1 MINKNVIALG
11 NFDGFHLGHRKI
23 IGELFR
29 IKEREN
35 LLPVL
40 VTFSPNP
47 KVFFNKKIKLIFTEL
62 QKKEFIISLGVS
74 QFSFMDFN
82 KISKLPGRQFIIENL
97 LNDLNMGHLV
107 IGYNFKFGKNRD
119 CDIATLKKLS
129 MEFGFGLTIIA
140 PVLLD
145 NQKISS
151 TLIRSKIK
159 EGKIEEATKLLGY
172 RPYIDGIVSIGIGRG
187 KKLGFPTIN
196 TISDNKLLPQG
207 VFQTSVLY
215 ENKIFDSITNIGVNP
230 TFNND
235 EKIEPKIKIE
245 THILNFEKSLYGDKV
260 RIFFKKKIRD
270 EKKFKSE
277 KELIEQ
283 IKQDI
288 G

>member
-1 MINKNVIALG
+1 MTSKNVIAIG
-11 NFDGFHLGHRKI
+11 NFDGFHLGHKKI
-23 IGELFR
+23 IAELLR
-29 IKEREN
+29 ISKRE
-35 LLPVL
+35 LLMPVL

-47 KVFFNKKIKLIFTEL
+47 KVFFNTETKLILTDL
-62 QKKEFIISLGVS
+62 QKKEFIINLGIS

-82 KISKLPGRQFIIENL
+82 NISKIPGRQFIIDKL
-97 LNDLNMGHLV
+97 IKDLKMEHLV
-107 IGYNFKFGKNRD
+107 VGYNFKFGKNRD

-145 NQKISS
+145 NEKISS
-151 TLIRSKIK
+151 TLIRCKIK

-172 RPYIDGIVSIGIGRG
+172 RPFIDGIVSQGIGRG

-196 TISDNKLLPQG
+196 TISDNKLLPMG
-207 VFQTSVLY
+207 VFQTSVQY
-215 ENKIFDSITNIGVNP
+215 ENELYDSITNIGVNP
-230 TFNND
+230 TFN
-235 EKIEPKIKIE
+235 EKNKKDLKIE
-245 THILNFEKSLYGDKV
+245 THILNFKKSLYGELV